1 MTKIWAH
8 RGACADA
15 PENTL
20 PAFQLAFEQGADGIE
35 LDVQRTRDGV
45 LVVCHDET
53 IERTSNGSGAI
64 AELTFDQ
71 LRRHDFSNGR
81 SGYAGVSIPTLA
93 EVLDLV
99 RGTDKVVD
107 IELKNSVVRY
117 PGMEEQVDALV
128 AGLGLADQVWY
139 SSFNHLSLLRLAELG
154 SPVARGVLYLE
165 QLVRPWEYAAGF
177 GAAALHPLATTV
189 DADLVEAAHAAG
201 IRVHPWTVDDP
212 LAIGALAAADVD
224 AIITNLPRVAREVI

>member
-20 PAFQLAFEQGADGIE
+20 PAFQLAFDQGADGVE

-53 IERTSNGSGAI
+53 IDRTSNGSGAI
-64 AELTFDQ
+64 SELTFDQ
-71 LRRHDFSNGR
+71 LRRLDFSNGR
-81 SGYAGVSIPTLA
+81 NGYARVPIPTLA

-128 AGLGLADQVWY
+128 AGFGLTDQVWY
-139 SSFNHLSLLRLAELG
+139 SSFNHLSLLHLAELG
-154 SPVARGVLYLE
+154 SPVARGVLYVE

-177 GAAALHPLATTV
+177 GVDALHPLATTV
-189 DADLVEAAHAAG
+189 DAGLVEAAHAAG

-212 LAIGALAAADVD
+212 RAIVALAAAGVD
-224 AIITNLPRVAREVI
+224 AIITNVPRVAREAV

>member
-20 PAFQLAFEQGADGIE
+20 PAFQLAFDQGADGVE

-45 LVVCHDET
+45 LVICHDET
-53 IERTSNGSGAI
+53 IDRTSDGSGAI
-64 AELTFDQ
+64 SELTFDQ
-71 LRRHDFSNGR
+71 LRRLDFSNGR
-81 SGYAGVSIPTLA
+81 NGYARVPIPTLA

-128 AGLGLADQVWY
+128 AGFGLTDQVWY
-139 SSFNHLSLLRLAELG
+139 SSFNHLSLLHLAEL
-154 SPVARGVLYLE
+154 
-165 QLVRPWEYAAGF
+165 
-177 GAAALHPLATTV
+177 
-189 DADLVEAAHAAG
+189 
-201 IRVHPWTVDDP
+201 
-212 LAIGALAAADVD
+212 
-224 AIITNLPRVAREVI
+224 